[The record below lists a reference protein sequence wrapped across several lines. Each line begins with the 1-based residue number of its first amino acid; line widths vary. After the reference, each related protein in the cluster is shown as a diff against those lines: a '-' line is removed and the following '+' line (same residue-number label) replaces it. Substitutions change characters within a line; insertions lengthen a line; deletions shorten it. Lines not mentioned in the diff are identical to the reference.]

1 MGDTGSDGI
10 IEGGATAVDQ
20 GRVGLKNLP
29 RNVWIVTATSFLN
42 DISSEMLLNLMPLF
56 LFNVLGVRTS
66 VIGLIEGVAE
76 TVASGVK
83 VFSGWLSD
91 RIGRRKSLAVLGYG
105 LSTIAKPFL
114 YAATNWGWVMGVRF
128 TDRVGKGLRTA
139 PRDALVAD
147 SINEKQR
154 GLAFGLHRA
163 GDTAGAVVGLIV
175 TLGVVW
181 FAQREAALT
190 RATFQIV
197 VLVSLV
203 PAILAVLVLAL
214 GAQDVPGR
222 VSAAKRPPVAA
233 ERSSKQ
239 EDQTSSV
246 RGRRFAWG
254 KFDSRFRMFIVIV
267 VIFTL
272 GNSSDAFL
280 ILRAQTTGMSVIGV
294 LGMMILFNLIYT
306 LISTPAGAI
315 SDRVGRRWLLVG
327 GWVFY
332 ALVYLGFAR
341 AEANWHAW
349 TLMAAYGAYYG
360 LVEGVAKAY
369 VADLV
374 PPGLRGTAYGVYNA
388 AVGLM
393 ALPASLIAGI
403 LWQGVGDWAGWGPG
417 APFYFGAILALL
429 AALMIAFFMPR
440 RRIDQQVSP

>member
-1 MGDTGSDGI
+1 
-10 IEGGATAVDQ
+10 
-20 GRVGLKNLP
+20 
-29 RNVWIVTATSFLN
+29 
-42 DISSEMLLNLMPLF
+42 MLLNLMPLF

-83 VFSGWLSD
+83 VLSGWLSD
-91 RIGRRKSLAVLGYG
+91 RIGQRKSLAVLGYG
-105 LSTIAKPFL
+105 LSTFAKPFL
-114 YAATNWGWVMGVRF
+114 YVATNWGWVLGVRF

-147 SINEKQR
+147 SIDERQR

-163 GDTAGAVVGLIV
+163 GDTAGAVVGLSV
-175 TLGVVW
+175 ALGVVW

-190 RATFQIV
+190 RSTFQIV

-203 PAILAVLVLAL
+203 PALLAVLVLAL
-214 GAQDVPGR
+214 GAQDVAGR
-222 VSAAKRPPVAA
+222 VPKA
-233 ERSSKQ
+233 ERSPAPS
-239 EDQTSSV
+239 
-246 RGRRFAWG
+246 RRFAWAR
-254 KFDSRFRMFIVIV
+254 FDPRFRMFLVIV

-280 ILRAQTTGMSVIGV
+280 ILRAQTTGMSVRGV
-294 LGMMILFNLIYT
+294 LGMMILFNVIYT
-306 LISTPAGAI
+306 LISTPAGVL
-315 SDRVGRRWLLVG
+315 SDRVGRRWMLAG

-341 AEANWHAW
+341 VEANWHAW
-349 TLMAAYGAYYG
+349 GLMAAYGAYYG

-374 PPGLRGTAYGVYNA
+374 PSSLRGTAYGVYNA

-403 LWQGVGDWAGWGPG
+403 LWQGVGGWTGWGPG
-417 APFYFGAILALL
+417 APFYFGAILSLL
-429 AALMIAFFMPR
+429 AALMMAFILPGR
-440 RRIDQQVSP
+440 RVTQGVSS